1 MKVFSKEKYI
11 EVQGMKDYKED
22 KEWVDEIDGR
32 PLDIT
37 YKDGDGMIDD
47 YFIASEWLTDK

>member
-22 KEWVDEIDGR
+22 KEWVDELDGR
-32 PLDIT
+32 PLDRT
-37 YKDGDGMIDD
+37 YDDGDGMIDD
-47 YFIASEWLTDK
+47 YFIASEWLK

>member
-11 EVQGMKDYKED
+11 EVQGMKDYMED
-22 KEWVDEIDGR
+22 KDWVDEIDGR
-32 PLDIT
+32 PLDRT